1 MSHALLVYGK
11 SSYDGFPYR
20 HPFITMHDVIHESD
34 GARLAEGQLM
44 TPQMLIDVMTGVGRS
59 LPLEILPERVLVRTE
74 DVIVW
79 WSQARTRRMFFSDRT
94 GDPAAKDLNGKVYP
108 HPPVLFKATGS
119 HLWVRALVENERPSA
134 ETRLCI
140 APYWNCYDNGVV
152 CTGSMRI
159 PREKTVA
166 AIDLWEESF
175 FNSEFTHAAGI
186 GMHTQHRRGLVAMW
200 KSLASQKRFPSRYLV
215 PAKQTLAEFVK
226 DHDHSYRNE
235 TRTG

>member
-1 MSHALLVYGK
+1 MSRALLVYGK
-11 SSYDGFPYR
+11 SSYEGFPYR
-20 HPFITMHDVIHESD
+20 HPFVTIHDVIHEQD
-34 GARLAEGQLM
+34 GARLAEGQLL
-44 TPQMLIDVMTGVGRS
+44 TSQILIDLMAGLGRA
-59 LPLEILPERVLVRTE
+59 LPLEILPGRVLVRTE
-74 DVIVW
+74 DRVVW
-79 WSQARTRRMFFSDRT
+79 WSAARRRRMFFSDHG
-94 GDPAAKDLNGKVYP
+94 GDAAKELSGMLCPQPPLLYKVSG
-108 HPPVLFKATGS
+108 T
-119 HLWVRALVENERPSA
+119 HLWIRALLANERPLP

-200 KSLASQKRFPSRYLV
+200 KSLASKKRFPSRYLV
-215 PAKQTLAEFVK
+215 PTKQTLAEFVN